1 MKVSVITACNNSVRF
16 ICCAMESVLHQ
27 THPEVEYLVVDGGS
41 TDGTVDII
49 KSFEPAFKGR
59 LRWISEPDQGL
70 YDALNKGLRMSSG
83 EIVGLLNADDFF
95 AAPDILARVAD
106 AFLGDTVDGVFGDV
120 RFVRDP
126 DLSRTIRYYS
136 SRRFAPWMLRFG
148 FMPAHPTFYARRG
161 VFERIGHYRTD
172 YRISADYELLIR
184 FFWVHRLRYRYLG
197 FVTTKMRMGGLS
209 TRSPLS
215 TYILNKEIVRACR
228 ENGIYTNLPM
238 LTFKY
243 LLKVSELVHTNDGM
257 PALEDGRICRTGGS
271 PH

>member
-1 MKVSVITACNNSVRF
+1 MKVSVITACRNSEQCIRF
-16 ICCAMESVLHQ
+16 AMESVLQQ
-27 THPEVEYLVVDGGS
+27 TYPDVEYLVVDGGS
-41 TDGTVDII
+41 TDGTVGII

-59 LRWISEPDQGL
+59 LRWTSEPDQGL

-95 AAPDILARVAD
+95 AAPDILSRVAD
-106 AFLGDTVDGVFGDV
+106 VFMDGTVDGVFGDV

-126 DLSRTIRYYS
+126 DLSRTVRYYS

-148 FMPAHPTFYARRG
+148 FMPAHPSFYARRN
-161 VFERIGHYRTD
+161 VFERIGPYRTD

-184 FFWVHRLRYRYLG
+184 FFWVHRLRFRYLG

-238 LTFKY
+238 LTLKY
-243 LLKVSELVHTNDGM
+243 LFKTSELLHTHDRV
-257 PALEDGRICRTGGS
+257 PA
-271 PH
+271 